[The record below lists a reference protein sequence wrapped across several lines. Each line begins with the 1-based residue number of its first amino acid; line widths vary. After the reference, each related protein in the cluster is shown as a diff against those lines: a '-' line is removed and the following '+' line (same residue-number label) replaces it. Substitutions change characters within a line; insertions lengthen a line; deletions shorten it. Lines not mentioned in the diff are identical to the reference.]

1 MFQYRSSGIDSGSKT
16 EIQKYHLFVTRKSR
30 MSPTDYVLQ
39 LPYWMYLKLYP
50 GLTKYDQEVYDAV
63 MDLFDNLPLSAI
75 INNKFL
81 CIHGGISAEI

>member
-1 MFQYRSSGIDSGSKT
+1 MYVFHYSG
-16 EIQKYHLFVTRKSR
+16 LA
-30 MSPTDYVLQ
+30 
-39 LPYWMYLKLYP
+39 
-50 GLTKYDQEVYDAV
+50 KYDQEVYDAI

>member
-1 MFQYRSSGIDSGSKT
+1 MYVIKYSG
-16 EIQKYHLFVTRKSR
+16 LA
-30 MSPTDYVLQ
+30 
-39 LPYWMYLKLYP
+39 
-50 GLTKYDQEVYDAV
+50 KYDQEVYDAI